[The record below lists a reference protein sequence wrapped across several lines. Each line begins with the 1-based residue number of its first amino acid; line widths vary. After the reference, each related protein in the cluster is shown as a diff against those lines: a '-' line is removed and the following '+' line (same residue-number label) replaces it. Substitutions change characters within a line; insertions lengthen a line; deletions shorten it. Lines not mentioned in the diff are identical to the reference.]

1 MSMKLITDTLF
12 GTVNCLINLYAFQAT
27 CVEWMKGIEY
37 NIGDP
42 RYMAG
47 GILANDMGMGK
58 TPTTAVLIAST
69 FVPSTLI
76 LTTPSTRYEWIKN
89 LILAGIIYTIYTVDD
104 GKVFKC
110 TMERDNKGVYKI
122 VQTPLNKKRGEEF
135 IEPCIMVCNYYL
147 VTTGTVNNK
156 IITDKTWWRIVI
168 DEAAFLRNQNDS
180 WIKLDN
186 LRQPISSYNG
196 IPVRL
201 GSRWCITGT
210 PIQNGGK
217 QDLVNIFRWVD
228 NRFLVGKSEREW
240 SDELQKLIGTNL
252 FRVNRDQVTQE
263 MKAMMQYPDK
273 DPIVET
279 VNITL
284 PESEYSKWLEKVP
297 YEYLREFCSTK
308 DSSGNLTQQAQVLLE
323 KILTDERCFMLAK
336 TIEAKYFNANRAN
349 GSLLEDGEFRSMI
362 SYPYVSV
369 PDFIKI
375 ILGNQAVYRGSKCK
389 MDKLREM
396 LKSNQSFVC
405 FHHYE
410 NIGIEIG
417 RTVREQFPTYTVL
430 EINGGVKSDLERH
443 NIVEQANGLIDMG
456 YPVILIS
463 STMATAEGMNYQ
475 KFSRIIMFDHE
486 YNQKTDEQAKA
497 RVQRIGQ
504 KNQVYIYEFT
514 LQDFN
519 TYYGVISVDK
529 RIQDI
534 RDSRKHL
541 SDILDNYNAA
551 FAFKRYT
558 CPIQDQQ
565 TGLERRESGVYFGD
579 YWERQMKGMMGG
591 VDSVGPLY
599 VN

>member
-1 MSMKLITDTLF
+1 MKLDTKQIF
-12 GTVNCLINLYAFQAT
+12 GIEKCEINLYAFQAT
-27 CVEWMKGIEY
+27 CAEWMKCIEY

-58 TPTTAVLIAST
+58 TPTTAVMIAST
-69 FVPSTLI
+69 PVPSTLV

-89 LILAGIIYTIYTVDD
+89 FLLSGFQVTIYTIDE
-104 GKVFKC
+104 GKIYKC
-110 TMERDNKGVYKI
+110 GFEKDPTNGLVQI
-122 VQTPLNKKRGEEF
+122 VHTPLKKKQGEDV
-135 IEPCIMVCNYYL
+135 IEPCIMVSNYQL
-147 VTTGTVNNK
+147 ITNGTVNDK
-156 IITDKTWWRIVI
+156 IITGREWWRIVI

-180 WIKLDN
+180 WAKLN
-186 LRQPISSYNG
+186 NIRQPFSSYNG

-217 QDLVNIFRWVD
+217 QDLVNIFRWID
-228 NRFLVGKSEREW
+228 GRFLVGKTEREW
-240 SDELQKLIGTNL
+240 TDELQRLISTNL
-252 FRVNRDQVTQE
+252 YRINRDQVTPE
-263 MKAMMQYPDK
+263 MKMLMQYPEK
-273 DPIVET
+273 DAIVET

-284 PESEYSKWLEKVP
+284 NDSDISKWLEQVP
-297 YEYLREFCSTK
+297 YEVLANFCNSK
-308 DSSGNLTQQAQVLLE
+308 DANGRPTQQAQLLMD
-323 KILTDERCFMLAK
+323 KILTDEKCFMLARI
-336 TIEAKYFNANRAN
+336 IETKFNNLNRAN
-349 GSLLEDGEFRSMI
+349 GSLTEDGEFRSMI

-369 PDFIKI
+369 PDFIKF
-375 ILGNQAVYRGSKCK
+375 ILGPQALYSGPKCK
-389 MDKLREM
+389 VDKLLEM
-396 LKSNQSFVC
+396 LKSGESFVC
-405 FHHYE
+405 FHHYD
-410 NIGIEIG
+410 NIAFELD
-417 RTVREQFPTYTVL
+417 RTVRSKFQNYTVL
-430 EINGGVKSDLERH
+430 QISGKVTSDLERH
-443 NIVEQANGLIDMG
+443 NIVEQANGLIDLG

-514 LQDFN
+514 LEDFN
-519 TYYGVISVDK
+519 TYYGIVSVDK

-541 SDILDNYNAA
+541 SDVLDTYNAA
-551 FAFKRYT
+551 FSFRRYT

-565 TGLERRESGVYFGD
+565 TGALRYESGIYFGN
-579 YWERQMKGMMGG
+579 YWENQMKGTFGG
-591 VDSVGPLY
+591 CDTVGPLY
-599 VN
+599 IK